1 MQSTCESFYS
11 YFLICWE
18 IFIYDKVPTTQRH
31 DEAKHISVHQ
41 LEILA
46 AAELKMQTDKPLN
59 GGVYRIDAATYYKYK
74 AIVDRNNKIIQELK
88 AEGERKDKIIEELRM
103 ARLCFELVLASERGG
118 KSPEE

>member
-1 MQSTCESFYS
+1 MTYS
-11 YFLICWE
+11 VCTVCVRFVNVLLYF
-18 IFIYDKVPTTQRH
+18 R
-31 DEAKHISVHQ
+31 
-41 LEILA
+41 LA